1 MSNDFNQQIIEEFR
15 ANGGQVGG
23 PFAGARLILLTTIG
37 ARSGARHTTPVAY
50 LPDGGDRIL
59 VIASA
64 GGSPRHPDWYH
75 NLVANPEV
83 TVETGVFTY
92 RARATVLTGE
102 ERDRAFARAVET
114 DPGWAEYQA
123 KAQGRVIPVVALE
136 EIPAPPQT
144 PASTFGE
151 ALKLIHDAFRREITL
166 IRKEVA
172 EAGPGLGAQ
181 LRINCL
187 TLCRGVHHHHQQ
199 EDSSMFPA
207 LRERHPELRSALDR
221 LDAEHRAIA
230 ALLEEMQQILSAEDA
245 DRDHVLAEV
254 DRLAAELEAHL
265 TYEEEQLIPVI
276 DGVPASEDTAD

>member
-1 MSNDFNQQIIEEFR
+1 M
-15 ANGGQVGG
+15 
-23 PFAGARLILLTTIG
+23 
-37 ARSGARHTTPVAY
+37 
-50 LPDGGDRIL
+50 
-59 VIASA
+59 
-64 GGSPRHPDWYH
+64 
-75 NLVANPEV
+75 
-83 TVETGVFTY
+83 
-92 RARATVLTGE
+92 
-102 ERDRAFARAVET
+102 
-114 DPGWAEYQA
+114 
-123 KAQGRVIPVVALE
+123 VALE

-199 EDSSMFPA
+199 EDASMFPA